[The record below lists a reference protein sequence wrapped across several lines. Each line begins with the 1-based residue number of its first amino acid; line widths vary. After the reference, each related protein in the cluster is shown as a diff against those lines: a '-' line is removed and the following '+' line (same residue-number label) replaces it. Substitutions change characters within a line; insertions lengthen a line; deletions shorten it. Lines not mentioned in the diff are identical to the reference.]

1 MQPGGRKKSGKPYPV
16 FFFEKL
22 PYGCMIY
29 TSGGRQIQ
37 GKNLRGD
44 RQMRGDI
51 TEMENG
57 ENGYIQHKFRTKTN

>member
-1 MQPGGRKKSGKPYPV
+1 
-16 FFFEKL
+16 
-22 PYGCMIY
+22 MIY